1 MSFLLADVGVPG
13 GTTTLIAGV
22 GLFLILAAA
31 AYVMFRILR
40 KTVKMAFRMAMVVT
54 VLFAFLVGAIA
65 IYWFGT
71 GTSSKPTRPQRTQSR

>member
-40 KTVKMAFRMAMVVT
+40 KTVKMAFRMA
-54 VLFAFLVGAIA
+54 VLAAVLIFAIGGSVGLW
-65 IYWFGT
+65 WFGT
-71 GTSSKPTRPQRTQSR
+71 SKPAPSAAPQRKR